1 MNKMKKHCLFA
12 GIMILL
18 CFTSCI
24 QEEALNVEAAIDG
37 CKGENIQLLTINHDY
52 KNIEV
57 YVQDGTDLS
66 QQELIFEL
74 PEGASIEPKDYQP
87 NDNPPL
93 YDFSNSKNR
102 TFVVTSEDG
111 SNKAEYSI
119 NIYTMELPLLY
130 SFDNLAQNNPYHILY
145 LSDQSK
151 KLQWASGN
159 PGFQLTGM
167 GNYPTDYPT
176 MQIAGGKKGYCLK
189 LETKDTG
196 SFGGLVGMP
205 LAAGNLFIGT
215 FNATE
220 AVKKPLEATIF
231 GYPFTK
237 NPIKLTGYYKFK
249 AGEQLT
255 DAEQKPID
263 GKDVFDMYAIFYEAE
278 DDDFFLNGANSLT
291 DKSVVKLARIKQED
305 AKETDEWTYFEIPF
319 EQINGKT
326 IDDEKLKKGKYKLS
340 IVFSSSL
347 NGGYFIGAIGSTLLV
362 DEVEIICET
371 ND

>member
-1 MNKMKKHCLFA
+1 MKKNYWLS
-12 GIMILL
+12 GVILPL
-18 CFTSCI
+18 CFFSCI

-74 PEGASIEPKDYQP
+74 PDGASVEPKDNQP
-87 NDNPPL
+87 MDNPPM
-93 YDFSNSKNR
+93 YDFENSKNR
-102 TFVVTSEDG
+102 VFVVTSEDG
-111 SNKAEYSI
+111 TNKAEYNIS
-119 NIYTMELPLLY
+119 IYTMELPLLY
-130 SFDNLAQNNPYHILY
+130 SFDNLAQNNPYNILY

-167 GNYPTDYPT
+167 GNFATDYPT
-176 MQIAGGKKGYCLK
+176 MQYAGGEKGYCLK

-220 AVKKPLEATIF
+220 AVKKPLEATLF

-237 NPIKLTGYYKFK
+237 IPAKLTGYYKFK

-255 DAEQKPID
+255 DAEKKPLD
-263 GKDVFDMYAIFYEAE
+263 GKDVFDIYAIFYEAE
-278 DDDFFLNGANSLT
+278 DNDFFLNGENALTDNSL
-291 DKSVVKLARIKQED
+291 VRLARIKQED

-319 EQINGKT
+319 EQMNGKT
-326 IDDEKLKKGKYKLS
+326 IDNEKLERGKYKLG

-362 DEVEIICET
+362 DEVELICET